1 MVQTNYFMYFNTYDL
16 KYLSNKDWKI
26 IVEFNNY
33 IQKMTANI
41 FIGDYIYIRCI
52 FWEQESSVH
61 YHWNIC
67 IGGIGQKGR
76 KERKKENKNI
86 VKIRAGGM
94 HYFYLLMIVS

>member
-41 FIGDYIYIRCI
+41 FIGDYIYIYIRCI
-52 FWEQESSVH
+52 F
-61 YHWNIC
+61 
-67 IGGIGQKGR
+67 
-76 KERKKENKNI
+76 
-86 VKIRAGGM
+86 
-94 HYFYLLMIVS
+94 

>member
-41 FIGDYIYIRCI
+41 YWRFYIYILDAFFESKKVVSTITEI
-52 FWEQESSVH
+52 FALEVLARKE
-61 YHWNIC
+61 
-67 IGGIGQKGR
+67 KR
-76 KERKKENKNI
+76 KKERKQKYCED
-86 VKIRAGGM
+86 
-94 HYFYLLMIVS
+94 